1 MLKTKNLVITLYL
14 LWAAGSLAHAS
25 PEHSQTRGELLYS
38 THCITCHTTIIHW
51 REKTL
56 ATDWRSLKFQ
66 VRRWQ
71 NNADLGWSE
80 DEITDVTHYLNE
92 SHYHFSVTDSQAL
105 TENEND
111 NLYPNSP
118 P

>member
-1 MLKTKNLVITLYL
+1 MLRTKKLVIALYL
-14 LWAAGSLAHAS
+14 LWGAGFLAYAS
-25 PEHSQTRGELLYS
+25 PGQSQTHGQELYS

-71 NNADLGWSE
+71 NNIELGWSE
-80 DEITDVTHYLNE
+80 DEINFVTHYLNKTY
-92 SHYHFSVTDSQAL
+92 YHFPATDNQAL
-105 TENEND
+105 TEND
-111 NLYPNSP
+111 NPYSDSSP
-118 P
+118 